1 MLDQA
6 FEQVYNKF
14 KLHFYQK
21 IFSRFEDREAT
32 LTTVESFC
40 MEVIMALR
48 EPTIAEF
55 SHMMN
60 LSTPNAAYKINS
72 LVKKGYVERIQ
83 SSTDKREYHLRPTQK
98 YIDYYNIS
106 YSYLHQV
113 MERAKERFSPEDLQ
127 KLEEMLVIFSDELMP
142 EIALPK
148 RELPQSTTRAPAG
161 LVQSLRG
168 RIVCCGSEHSVQQ
181 FHQRRSVG
189 SKLRV
194 KIIPDG
200 VIVIERPGG
209 AAGSGFDPGIVP
221 AARVPELL
229 GNCGADH
236 RPPGVNPGPRCDAG
250 PVQIAL
256 QRLGSIPHRAAA
268 QRHLAVILDLPGRRV
283 NGLPQR
289 IERTG
294 QRSGIVYRAGV
305 RLKKGAVPCAGIGA
319 QQQRRQAAFRRQKL
333 PAEGIRRQTR
343 RQIQPSGQAVKVVA
357 GKQQIPPVAAAVPTP
372 RTDKVKGFPR
382 PHARAI
388 PKGGFRFTASRF
400 NHSFTSV
407 GQGSPMAKARVA

>member
-21 IFSRFEDREAT
+21 IFSRFEDREAI

-148 RELPQSTTRAPAG
+148 RELPQ
-161 LVQSLRG
+161 
-168 RIVCCGSEHSVQQ
+168 
-181 FHQRRSVG
+181 
-189 SKLRV
+189 
-194 KIIPDG
+194 
-200 VIVIERPGG
+200 
-209 AAGSGFDPGIVP
+209 
-221 AARVPELL
+221 
-229 GNCGADH
+229 
-236 RPPGVNPGPRCDAG
+236 
-250 PVQIAL
+250 
-256 QRLGSIPHRAAA
+256 
-268 QRHLAVILDLPGRRV
+268 
-283 NGLPQR
+283 
-289 IERTG
+289 
-294 QRSGIVYRAGV
+294 
-305 RLKKGAVPCAGIGA
+305 
-319 QQQRRQAAFRRQKL
+319 
-333 PAEGIRRQTR
+333 
-343 RQIQPSGQAVKVVA
+343 
-357 GKQQIPPVAAAVPTP
+357 
-372 RTDKVKGFPR
+372 
-382 PHARAI
+382 
-388 PKGGFRFTASRF
+388 
-400 NHSFTSV
+400 
-407 GQGSPMAKARVA
+407 

>member
-72 LVKKGYVERIQ
+72 LVKKGYEERIQ

-142 EIALPK
+142 EITLPK
-148 RELPQSTTRAPAG
+148 REPPQ
-161 LVQSLRG
+161 
-168 RIVCCGSEHSVQQ
+168 
-181 FHQRRSVG
+181 
-189 SKLRV
+189 
-194 KIIPDG
+194 
-200 VIVIERPGG
+200 
-209 AAGSGFDPGIVP
+209 
-221 AARVPELL
+221 
-229 GNCGADH
+229 
-236 RPPGVNPGPRCDAG
+236 
-250 PVQIAL
+250 
-256 QRLGSIPHRAAA
+256 
-268 QRHLAVILDLPGRRV
+268 
-283 NGLPQR
+283 
-289 IERTG
+289 
-294 QRSGIVYRAGV
+294 
-305 RLKKGAVPCAGIGA
+305 
-319 QQQRRQAAFRRQKL
+319 
-333 PAEGIRRQTR
+333 
-343 RQIQPSGQAVKVVA
+343 
-357 GKQQIPPVAAAVPTP
+357 
-372 RTDKVKGFPR
+372 
-382 PHARAI
+382 
-388 PKGGFRFTASRF
+388 
-400 NHSFTSV
+400 
-407 GQGSPMAKARVA
+407 

>member
-148 RELPQSTTRAPAG
+148 RDLPQ
-161 LVQSLRG
+161 
-168 RIVCCGSEHSVQQ
+168 
-181 FHQRRSVG
+181 
-189 SKLRV
+189 
-194 KIIPDG
+194 
-200 VIVIERPGG
+200 
-209 AAGSGFDPGIVP
+209 
-221 AARVPELL
+221 
-229 GNCGADH
+229 
-236 RPPGVNPGPRCDAG
+236 
-250 PVQIAL
+250 
-256 QRLGSIPHRAAA
+256 
-268 QRHLAVILDLPGRRV
+268 
-283 NGLPQR
+283 
-289 IERTG
+289 
-294 QRSGIVYRAGV
+294 
-305 RLKKGAVPCAGIGA
+305 
-319 QQQRRQAAFRRQKL
+319 
-333 PAEGIRRQTR
+333 
-343 RQIQPSGQAVKVVA
+343 
-357 GKQQIPPVAAAVPTP
+357 
-372 RTDKVKGFPR
+372 
-382 PHARAI
+382 
-388 PKGGFRFTASRF
+388 
-400 NHSFTSV
+400 
-407 GQGSPMAKARVA
+407 